1 MNMKDFAL
9 SSLTQIKL
17 FSPSNLLS
25 FRSPSPNCL
34 YFFPNQSRSYSI
46 PICRIGYNG
55 PNFNLLLVYNNI
67 PSSFLPNYRLQRRRN
82 IRYRKTL
89 VRASQR
95 ESPYEVLGVSASAT
109 ADEIKRAYRKLA
121 LKYHPDVNKDVIFN
135 WLWQLYSW
143 YLLMIFKNW
152 CISWIWNQEGL

>member
-1 MNMKDFAL
+1 MKDFAL

-25 FRSPSPNCL
+25 FRSPSPNCFYL
-34 YFFPNQSRSYSI
+34 FPNQSRSYSI
-46 PICRIGYNG
+46 PICRIGYNR
-55 PNFNLLLVYNNI
+55 PNFNLLLVYSTQ
-67 PSSFLPNYRLQRRRN
+67 SSFLPNYRIQRRRN

-89 VRASQR
+89 VRASLR

-121 LKYHPDVNKDVIFN
+121 LKYHPDVNKEVF
-135 WLWQLYSW
+135 
-143 YLLMIFKNW
+143 F
-152 CISWIWNQEGL
+152 